1 MSLRKIWTRSAVV
14 MGACASLYLGVIPGP
29 AVAAG
34 PADDPIGYALASDH
48 NFVSIAAE
56 SSKNLCQNATKEM
69 NRCIT
74 VSPMTHRAS
83 PSSTRN
89 PAARA
94 TAKPRGDG
102 QNGTLTEPDC
112 DFGFI
117 RWNSCSIVDWGYE
130 VWQVVNGVPTSIIG
144 WMDLSFSTRVGWDYL
159 SLNWSLRN
167 TLTTVD
173 AWGTEAAGPVIG
185 GVSDGCVADPLVCD
199 SLSGGSYS
207 VSLQRGK
214 SFPQSWE
221 QHETGFVSHGGSS
234 VNLAGYVG
242 AWLVVE
248 PLGTPGQTV
257 SLNSSPYNGI
267 DGRCDRVVRS
277 TPGCIAAE
285 NWAPIT
291 YDSTAF
297 PLVTEVA
304 QHVYDAEWSLPDN
317 PGWLGIGIGLT
328 LGDGATE
335 NANRGVACP
344 PGGTPPGL
352 SCDEYPI
359 ARSHEGA
366 ASGRPYSVRYV
377 SPSANSSQGGQTSAY
392 IGYSRI
398 MLNEQFW
405 VLAILPDGTNS
416 WDR

>member
-1 MSLRKIWTRSAVV
+1 MWVRSAVAF
-14 MGACASLYLGVIPGP
+14 GASTALCLGVVPGH
-29 AVAAG
+29 AVATG
-34 PADDPIGYALASDH
+34 PADAPIGYALSSDH
-48 NFVSIAAE
+48 NFVSVAAE
-56 SSKNLCQNATKEM
+56 SSKNLCQNVTKGM
-69 NRCIT
+69 SRCIT
-74 VSPMTHRAS
+74 VSPLTQRTS
-83 PSSTRN
+83 PSSARN
-89 PAARA
+89 LAART
-94 TAKPRGDG
+94 TAKPRSDS
-102 QNGTLTEPDC
+102 QAGTLIEPDC

-117 RWNSCSIVDWGYE
+117 RWNSCSIVDLGYD
-130 VWQVVNGVPTSIIG
+130 VWEVVNGVPTSIIG
-144 WMDLSFSTRVGWDYL
+144 WMDLSFHTRVGWDYL

-173 AWGTEAAGPVIG
+173 AWGTEAAGPVFG
-185 GVSDGCVADPLVCD
+185 GVSDGCIADPLVCD

-207 VSLQRGK
+207 VDLERGK
-214 SFPQSWE
+214 SSPQSWE

-248 PLGTPGQTV
+248 PRGAPGQTV

-267 DGRCDRVVRS
+267 DGRCDRVVRA
-277 TPGCIAAE
+277 TPGCVAAE

-304 QHVYDAEWSLPDN
+304 QHIYDAEASLPGN
-317 PGWLGIGIGLT
+317 PGWLGRGTALT
-328 LGDGATE
+328 LGDAATE
-335 NANRGVACP
+335 NANRAVACP

-359 ARSHEGA
+359 ARAREGA

-392 IGYSRI
+392 IGYGRI

-405 VLAILPDGTNS
+405 VLAILPDGRDS